1 MTEVLLFML
10 LPYFGLPGASQGSQA
25 GETCLVCVRWRL
37 RGGRIK
43 PVGNDSGT
51 LHCISSAFR
60 ETCVCDGIMWR
71 VCLHVCGSVSVCL
84 SEREEKRMKSEQTA
98 WWGIYVIHAQNVQ
111 CCKAD
116 SHPSP
121 GSAVLQGLHR
131 PDLNVKC
138 RRRN

>member
-1 MTEVLLFML
+1 MHCKVPKQEKRVL
-10 LPYFGLPGASQGSQA
+10 Y
-25 GETCLVCVRWRL
+25 VCV
-37 RGGRIK
+37 G
-43 PVGNDSGT
+43 DSEEEELSQLGMT
-51 LHCISSAFR
+51 QAPYIAFLQHSER
-60 ETCVCDGIMWR
+60 RVCDGIMWR

-138 RRRN
+138 RR